1 MAKSVLLVL
10 VLFSVVSW
18 AIILQKYFFFKNAKN
33 EDRRFL
39 AYFSKASNFFNIHD
53 YARELKY
60 STVARIFLVGYR
72 ELYVFQEMAQSKKTK
87 SSFSENEK
95 FVSARDIKGVSL
107 AVNKA
112 INAEISRL
120 SRRLDFLATTG
131 STTPF
136 IGLFGTVW
144 GIMTSF
150 SAIGFQGSASIG
162 GVAPGIAEALIATAG
177 GLLAAIPAVIFYNYL
192 SDKIQAFTSDMD
204 DFSNDFLYLLEK
216 NFSKDIS
223 PVQITDLDLI
233 WSLLL
238 KNISYFHPSYYAEK
252 KSTHDGRDQR
262 DTFCGRYVG
271 FVGDIYDHRPS
282 DAT

>member
-1 MAKSVLLVL
+1 MRIADFSPISPKLV
-10 VLFSVVSW
+10 
-18 AIILQKYFFFKNAKN
+18 
-33 EDRRFL
+33 
-39 AYFSKASNFFNIHD
+39 
-53 YARELKY
+53 
-60 STVARIFLVGYR
+60 IFLISMTMLANSNTVR
-72 ELYVFQEMAQSKKTK
+72 LPVFSWLATENCMCFRRWLNQKKPRVL
-87 SSFSENEK
+87 SSENEK

-112 INAEISRL
+112 INAEINRL

-192 SDKIQAFTSDMD
+192 SDKIRAFTSDMD

-216 NFSKDIS
+216 NFSKDVS

-233 WSLLL
+233 
-238 KNISYFHPSYYAEK
+238 
-252 KSTHDGRDQR
+252 
-262 DTFCGRYVG
+262 
-271 FVGDIYDHRPS
+271 
-282 DAT
+282 

>member
-1 MAKSVLLVL
+1 M
-10 VLFSVVSW
+10 
-18 AIILQKYFFFKNAKN
+18 
-33 EDRRFL
+33 
-39 AYFSKASNFFNIHD
+39 
-53 YARELKY
+53 
-60 STVARIFLVGYR
+60 
-72 ELYVFQEMAQSKKTK
+72 FQEMAQSEKTK

-95 FVSARDIKGVSL
+95 FISARDIKGVSL

-177 GLLAAIPAVIFYNYL
+177 GLVAAIPAVVFYNYL
-192 SDKIQAFTSDMD
+192 SDKIRIFTSDMD

-216 NFSKDIS
+216 NFSKDVS

-233 WSLLL
+233 
-238 KNISYFHPSYYAEK
+238 
-252 KSTHDGRDQR
+252 
-262 DTFCGRYVG
+262 
-271 FVGDIYDHRPS
+271 
-282 DAT
+282 